1 MAAPAPSHKQTI
13 KDTIMAAFTEKYSYR
28 VTENIVDKSE
38 VSEYKDALKTLC
50 EDYND
55 LLQVYKTLANAVNAG
70 KY

>member
-1 MAAPAPSHKQTI
+1 
-13 KDTIMAAFTEKYSYR
+13 MAAFTEKYSYR